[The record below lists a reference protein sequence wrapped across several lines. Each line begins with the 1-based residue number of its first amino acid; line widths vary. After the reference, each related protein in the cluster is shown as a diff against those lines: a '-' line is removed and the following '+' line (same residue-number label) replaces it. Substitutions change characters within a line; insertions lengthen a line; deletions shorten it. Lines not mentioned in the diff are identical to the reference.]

1 MMRLQT
7 DPIVNK
13 KLGDKELQAV
23 EYRLSFEK
31 LPEEKKKGRKKQITV
46 CFLYIRGVSR
56 EKVEEKGQ

>member
-13 KLGDKELQAV
+13 KLGDKELEAV
-23 EYRLSFEK
+23 ECRLSFEK
-31 LPEEKKKGRKKQITV
+31 LPEKKKKGRRKQITV
-46 CFLYIRGVSR
+46 CFSDIRGVSR